1 MDKTIKQDIVAQRAS
16 LVRRLEAN
24 LDKPLAILGFVW
36 LTLLVVEFTRGL
48 SPLLTQIGLVIWAIF
63 IADFLIKFG
72 LAPNKGRYLRRHWLT
87 AFALAIPAVRVVRV
101 LRVFRAARAVRGLRL
116 LRLLT
121 SWNRGM
127 RALGRSMRRRGFG
140 YVIVLTLLVLV
151 SGAAGMYSFERDL
164 APGRS
169 LDDFGTALWWT
180 AMLLTTMGSEYW
192 PQTTEGRLLCL
203 LLAIY
208 GFTMFGYVTAM
219 LATFFVARDAEDAER
234 DAITARRAEAA
245 RLGEASERGTTG

>member
-1 MDKTIKQDIVAQRAS
+1 MAEGIKRGIAAQRAS
-16 LVRRLEAN
+16 LVRRLEAG
-24 LDKPLAILGFVW
+24 LDTPLAVLGFVW
-36 LTLLVVEFTRGL
+36 LLLLVVELTQGL
-48 SPLLTQIGLVIWAIF
+48 SPLLARVGGVIWAIF
-63 IADFLIKFG
+63 VADFLVKFV
-72 LAPNKGRYLRRHWLT
+72 LAPNKTRYLRRHWLT
-87 AFALAIPAVRVVRV
+87 ALALAIPAVRVVRV
-101 LRVFRAARAVRGLRL
+101 LRVFRVARAVRGLRL

-151 SGAAGMYSFERDL
+151 SGAAGMYSFERDI

-192 PQTTEGRLLCL
+192 PRTTEGRVLCL
-203 LLAIY
+203 LLALY

-219 LATFFVARDAEDAER
+219 LATFFVARDAEEAQRGARAAE
-234 DAITARRAEAA
+234 TARRADASA
-245 RLGEASERGTTG
+245 RGRQTLD